1 MANRFLKS
9 FDHLTIARA
18 LVFCTC
24 ILLYACSQG
33 GTVKG
38 IKGLLKRSDCKGPCH
53 KAMPCEG
60 KTLTLEMQLSGNNI
74 MTAGNTIFARDPD
87 NFDYTIKIEFAESV
101 PIEIYSDIKN
111 PANKRFIATGIV
123 EGYDQ
128 YVHEQCS
135 RSYILKVKDAKDF
148 KVYNK

>member
-1 MANRFLKS
+1 MVIRLLRS
-9 FDHLTIARA
+9 FTHLSNVGA
-18 LVFCTC
+18 LVFSAC
-24 ILLYACSQG
+24 IIFSACSSG
-33 GTVKG
+33 GSAKG
-38 IKGLLKRSDCKGPCH
+38 IKGILKRSDCKGPCH

-60 KTLTLEMQLSGNNI
+60 KPLTLEMQLSGNNI

-87 NFDYTIKIEFAESV
+87 NFDYTVKIEFADSV
-101 PIEIYSDIKN
+101 PLEIYSDIKN

-135 RSYILKVKDAKDF
+135 RSYILKVKDQKDF